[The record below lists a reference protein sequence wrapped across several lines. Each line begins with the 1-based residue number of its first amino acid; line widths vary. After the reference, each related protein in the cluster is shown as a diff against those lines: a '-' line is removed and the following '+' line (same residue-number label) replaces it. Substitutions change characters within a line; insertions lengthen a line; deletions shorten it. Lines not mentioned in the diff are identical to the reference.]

1 MHAALHNQRAESG
14 RTFNGDNAS
23 MIRHASGTALL
34 LLALVGVPGLL
45 GLGGCAEQEEQPPS
59 FTLAWSIY
67 VGWMPWEYAG
77 AEGIVDRWAE
87 RYGIEIDVVQVN
99 DYIESINQYT
109 AGQFD
114 AVTATNMDILSIAAA
129 SGVDTTALIVGD
141 YSNGN
146 DAVILRDADDLAAIE
161 DRRVHL
167 VELSVSHYL
176 LARAL
181 ETEGL
186 SERDLTLVN
195 TADAD
200 MVGAWSGGGVPAVVT
215 WNPMVNEILD
225 DPAANAVFDSSMT
238 PGEILDL
245 TLVRT
250 DVLEANPDLGRAL
263 VGAWYE
269 IMALMNDAER
279 SDAVLTHM
287 ARAAGTDLAGYRRQ
301 LETTRLFDTP
311 AAAVEFVT
319 SDAPRTTM
327 ERVAEFSFSHGLF
340 GPSAPGPG
348 FVGMT
353 FADGSTWGD
362 ADNVNLRFT
371 DRFMRMAAED
381 AL

>member
-1 MHAALHNQRAESG
+1 
-14 RTFNGDNAS
+14 
-23 MIRHASGTALL
+23 MIRSALVLLLPIVLLAASG
-34 LLALVGVPGLL
+34 
-45 GLGGCAEQEEQPPS
+45 CAQERPR

-67 VGWMPWEYAG
+67 VGWMPWEFAD
-77 AEGIVDRWAE
+77 ATGILDRWAE

-146 DAVILRDADDLAAIE
+146 DVVMLRDAQELAAIE
-161 DRRVHL
+161 GRRVHL

-181 ETEGL
+181 ESVGL
-186 SERDLTLVN
+186 SERDVTLVN

-200 MVGAWSGGGVPAVVT
+200 MVGAWAGGGVPAMVT
-215 WNPMVNEILD
+215 WNPMANEVL
-225 DPAANAVFDSSMT
+225 AAADAHAVFDSSMT

-250 DVLEANPDLGRAL
+250 EVLEANPDLGRAL

-269 IMALMNDAER
+269 TIALMMDAQR
-279 SDAVLTHM
+279 SDEVLSHM
-287 ARAAGTDLAGYRRQ
+287 AAASGTDLAGYQRQ
-301 LETTRLFDTP
+301 LKTTRLFES
-311 AAAVEFVT
+311 AEVAVEFVR

-327 ERVAEFSFSHGLF
+327 ERVAEFSFEHDLLGSGA
-340 GPSAPGPG
+340 SGPG
-348 FVGMT
+348 FVGIE
-353 FADGSTWGD
+353 FVDGSIWGNEN
-362 ADNVNLRFT
+362 NVKLRFT
-371 DRFMRMAAED
+371 DRFMNMAAED

>member
-1 MHAALHNQRAESG
+1 MIRSATLVALLFLSALAVDGHAADRP
-14 RTFNGDNAS
+14 R
-23 MIRHASGTALL
+23 
-34 LLALVGVPGLL
+34 
-45 GLGGCAEQEEQPPS
+45 

-67 VGWMPWEYAG
+67 VGWVPWDLADSAG
-77 AEGIVDRWAE
+77 ILERWAD
-87 RYGIEIDVVQVN
+87 RYGIEIEVVQVN

-146 DAVILRDADDLAAIE
+146 DGVILRDAEELAAIGG
-161 DRRVHL
+161 RRVHL

-181 ETEGL
+181 DTVGL
-186 SERDLTLVN
+186 SERDITLVN

-200 MVGAWSGGGVPAVVT
+200 MVGAWTGGGVPAVVT
-215 WNPMVNEILD
+215 WNPMLNEIRGLQD
-225 DPAANAVFDSSMT
+225 AQVVFDSSMT

-250 DVLEANPDLGRAL
+250 DVLEANPAFGKAL

-269 IMALMNDAER
+269 TMEVLRDPETREGALAH
-279 SDAVLTHM
+279 L
-287 ARAAGTDLAGYRRQ
+287 AAASGTDAASYARQ
-301 LETTRLFDTP
+301 LETTYLFADP
-311 AAAVEFVT
+311 AEAVDFVT

-327 ERVAEFSFSHGLF
+327 QRVAEFSFEHGLL
-340 GPSAPGPG
+340 GPMAPDAG
-348 FVGMT
+348 FVGIE
-353 FADGSTWGD
+353 FADGSVWGST
-362 ADNVNLRFT
+362 ANVNLRFT
-371 DRFMRMAAED
+371 DEYMRMAAEGE
-381 AL
+381 L

>member
-1 MHAALHNQRAESG
+1 
-14 RTFNGDNAS
+14 
-23 MIRHASGTALL
+23 MIRTASAVALL
-34 LLALVGVPGLL
+34 LLSLL
-45 GLGGCAEQEEQPPS
+45 GTGAAAAERPR

-67 VGWMPWEYAG
+67 VGWMPWEFA
-77 AEGIVDRWAE
+77 ASTGILDRWAD
-87 RYGIEIDVVQVN
+87 RYGIEIDAVQVN

-146 DAVILRDADDLAAIE
+146 DGVVLRGDEELAAIRG
-161 DRRVHL
+161 RRVHL

-181 ETEGL
+181 DTVGL
-186 SERDLTLVN
+186 TERDVTLVN

-200 MVGAWSGGGVPAVVT
+200 MVGAWTGGGVPALVT
-215 WNPMVNEILD
+215 WNPMLNEIRGLPD
-225 DPAANAVFDSSMT
+225 ARVVFDSSMT

-250 DVLEANPDLGRAL
+250 DVLEANPELGKAL

-269 IMALMNDAER
+269 TMDVIEDAGTRDEALA
-279 SDAVLTHM
+279 HM
-287 ARAAGTDLAGYRRQ
+287 AAASGTDAAGYARQ
-301 LETTRLFDTP
+301 LETTYLFTDP
-311 AAAVEFVT
+311 AEAVDFVT

-327 ERVAEFSFSHGLF
+327 QRVAEFSFDHGLL
-340 GPSAPGPG
+340 GPMAPDAG
-348 FVGMT
+348 FVGIE
-353 FADGSTWGD
+353 FADGSVWGST
-362 ADNVNLRFT
+362 ANVNLRFT
-371 DRFMRMAAED
+371 DAYMRMAAEGE
-381 AL
+381 L